1 MTAHGG
7 SPQDARVL
15 PRPARPVPLAVLT
28 GPTASGK
35 TQLALELAERWNAE
49 IVSADSMQVYRR
61 LDIGTAKPTAAE
73 RARVPH
79 HLLDLVE
86 PDEPYDAVRFCT
98 AADAAIAEIDA
109 RGRRV
114 LVVGGTGL
122 YLRILL
128 FGLAELP
135 PPDPERRRE
144 LEAEAERLGDG
155 AFHARLARVD
165 PAAAARI
172 HPADRFRVVRALEV
186 AAAGR
191 PISELQAEH
200 RFAEPRYPHRM
211 VALEVPRGELR
222 QRIVRRAEAMLAAGL
237 LDETRRILE
246 AGFRP
251 ELRPLQAFGYR
262 EPVRAVLGS
271 RPVDGLAEAIALDT
285 ARYAKRQLTW
295 LRGARG
301 VEWCAPEATET
312 GVRLARAWAVPAT
325 E

>member
-1 MTAHGG
+1 MPAV
-7 SPQDARVL
+7 PA
-15 PRPARPVPLAVLT
+15 RPAHPVPLAVLT

-35 TQLALELAERWNAE
+35 TRIALELAERWGAE

-79 HLLDLVE
+79 HALDLAD
-86 PDEPYDAVRFCT
+86 PDEPFDAVRFCE
-98 AADAAIAEIDA
+98 AADAAIAGIAA

-122 YLRILL
+122 YLRVLL
-128 FGLAELP
+128 FGLADLP

-144 LEAEAERLGDG
+144 LEAEAERAGNPAL
-155 AFHARLARVD
+155 HARLAEID

-172 HPADRFRVVRALEV
+172 HPADRFRIIRALEV

-191 PISELQAEH
+191 PISEIQAAH
-200 RFAEPRYPHRM
+200 RFAEPRYPHRL
-211 VALEVPRGELR
+211 VALRVDREELR
-222 QRIVRRAEAMLAAGL
+222 ARILRRAEAMLAAGL
-237 LDETRRILE
+237 LEEVRGILA
-246 AGFRP
+246 AGYPP

-262 EPVRAVLGS
+262 EPVAAVLGR
-271 RPVDGLAEAIALDT
+271 RPVQGLAEAIAIDT
-285 ARYAKRQLTW
+285 ARYAKRQVTW
-295 LRGARG
+295 LRGERG
-301 VEWCAPEATET
+301 VEWCEPDPEA
-312 GVRLARAWAVPAT
+312 VAARLAPPGEGRAA

>member
-1 MTAHGG
+1 
-7 SPQDARVL
+7 VL
-15 PRPARPVPLAVLT
+15 ARPARKVPLAVLT
-28 GPTASGK
+28 GATASGK

-49 IVSADSMQVYRR
+49 IVSADSMQVYKR

-86 PDEPYDAVRFCT
+86 PDEPFDAVRFCA
-98 AADAAIAEIDA
+98 AADEAIAEIDA

-135 PPDPERRRE
+135 PPDPARRRE
-144 LEAEAERLGDG
+144 LEAEADRLGN
-155 AFHARLARVD
+155 AALHARLATLD
-165 PAAAARI
+165 PVAAARI
-172 HPADRFRVVRALEV
+172 HPADRFRIVRALEV

-191 PISELQAEH
+191 PISQIQDEH

-211 VALEVPRGELR
+211 VALEVPRDELR
-222 QRIVRRAEAMLAAGL
+222 ARILRRAEGMLAGGL
-237 LDETRRILE
+237 LDEVRRILD
-246 AGFRP
+246 AGYSP

-262 EPVRAVLGS
+262 EPVAAVLGRRS
-271 RPVDGLAEAIALDT
+271 ADGLAEAIALDT
-285 ARYAKRQLTW
+285 ARYAKRQATW
-295 LRGARG
+295 LRGERA
-301 VEWCAPEATET
+301 VEWCEPEVGEA
-312 GVRLARAWAVPAT
+312 GSRLTTVWERRTA